1 MQYALTI
8 LTYLFDMFILTTF
21 LMNTLHHFKKRYA
34 PLYLCVL
41 VGCECCLYGCEVLNS
56 HFPTIQS
63 EITATLI
70 SLGTTFIL
78 CLFFTSSLKAKLYVV
93 LLFQILASLGEAIF
107 TFLFTKLNPDFYA
120 ENDTAFLY
128 SVMNIG
134 SKVVLFI
141 LCLLMSLLFRKQ
153 TPAHSLEYKFLILS
167 TPIISIIIYVCLPL
181 QHLFLIDNILFYE
194 LLIFCLVLL
203 NIINYILIQKE
214 YASTTLKYTNAQI
227 VRKLGYGQAGRIIA
241 RLRVGIGSVGKFIV
255 GRFRIAAAHTAHGA
269 DTDSKQG
276 EAKKF

>member
-1 MQYALTI
+1 
-8 LTYLFDMFILTTF
+8 
-21 LMNTLHHFKKRYA
+21 MNTLHHFKKRYA

-128 SVMNIG
+128 SVIY
-134 SKVVLFI
+134 LIIDYCITEI
-141 LCLLMSLLFRKQ
+141 LNGRISRNTL
-153 TPAHSLEYKFLILS
+153 PAHVIIVSEADTCALS
-167 TPIISIIIYVCLPL
+167 GIQVFDFIYTNHIHH
-181 QHLFLIDNILFYE
+181 HL
-194 LLIFCLVLL
+194 CMPA
-203 NIINYILIQKE
+203 
-214 YASTTLKYTNAQI
+214 AST
-227 VRKLGYGQAGRIIA
+227 
-241 RLRVGIGSVGKFIV
+241 SVS
-255 GRFRIAAAHTAHGA
+255 
-269 DTDSKQG
+269 D
-276 EAKKF
+276 